1 MSRPLTADEQ
11 LRYPWASQITD
22 FVPVGRWRRR
32 GVMCA
37 WIGAAVYVVGAVGI
51 YVFTSHIHTWHGIP
65 KGSLAGVFLGLGLL
79 GMAAGFVIGAATL
92 PKAIASN
99 ARSPI
104 AWSSLALVPLIIF
117 AVVALI
123 S

>member
-1 MSRPLTADEQ
+1 MSRSLTADEQ
-11 LRYPWASQITD
+11 VRYPWATEITD

-32 GVMCA
+32 GALCA
-37 WIGAAVYVVGAVGI
+37 WAGAALYVLGAVGI
-51 YVFTSHIHTWHGIP
+51 YVFASIVATWHGIP
-65 KGSLAGVFLGLGLL
+65 DRPLSIPFLGLGIL
-79 GMAAGFVIGAATL
+79 GMAAGFVIGIATL

-104 AWSSLALVPLIIF
+104 AWSAVAMLPLLIF
-117 AVVALI
+117 AVIAFI